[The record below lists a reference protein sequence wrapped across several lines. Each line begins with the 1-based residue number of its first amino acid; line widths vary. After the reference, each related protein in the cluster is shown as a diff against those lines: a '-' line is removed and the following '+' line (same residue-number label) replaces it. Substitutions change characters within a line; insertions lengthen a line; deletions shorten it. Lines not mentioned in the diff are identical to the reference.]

1 MELANLRMPV
11 DIGSSLDALAE
22 WLLAKGLT
30 RQAEQ
35 GTKARPGVSCA
46 RSIKKNRA
54 ELRAIKRRY
63 GRSFGAEL
71 GTDDDAFAGIWNE
84 VRNPHLLLRQLDIV
98 RLPPDAIAYYR
109 PFHIAPFEGW
119 GIYILI
125 DEFLKYCRSITESLA
140 DVRSFSPSTLAACVL
155 FESFHHEFFHHMVE
169 SAATAIEIINA
180 ATGNARPVYLDYCD
194 GGHEEYLGQHP
205 HAPLEEAL
213 ANAYAFN
220 SFSFI
225 TRVKV
230 GYLDRLAAL
239 YQEILLKTWAKDP
252 AGYCEARRYIRS
264 STNAGVAQLL
274 EMLLAGPRSESA
286 PLRALAK
293 SVLPSGHAA
302 FVGKPDIPTY
312 LVGDSGAVKDFY
324 ALVPAPLETY
334 TLLFWPG
341 ATRELDH
348 HLSERRKEER
358 ESKRLR
364 TEGEQL
370 KLIE

>member
-11 DIGSSLDALAE
+11 DPGSSLDDLAE
-22 WLLAKGLT
+22 WLSAKGLT
-30 RQAEQ
+30 RKAEQ
-35 GTKARPGVSCA
+35 GTGSKPGVCCA
-46 RSIKKNRA
+46 RSTKKDRSD
-54 ELRAIKRRY
+54 LRAIKRRY
-63 GRSFGAEL
+63 GRAFGAEL
-71 GTDDDAFAGIWNE
+71 GTDAEAFADIWNE
-84 VRNPHLLLRQLDIV
+84 VRNPHLLLRQLDV
-98 RLPPDAIAYYR
+98 ARLPPDAVAYYR
-109 PFHIAPFEGW
+109 PFHIAPFDGW

-125 DEFLKYCRSITESLA
+125 DEFLEYCHSISESLA
-140 DVRSFSPSTLAACVL
+140 DVRSFSPSTLAACLL
-155 FESFHHEFFHHMVE
+155 FEVFHHEFFHHMVE

-180 ATGNARPVYLDYCD
+180 ATGNVRSIYLDYCD
-194 GGHEEYLGQHP
+194 GHHEEFLGRHP

-225 TRVKV
+225 ARVKV

-264 STNAGVAQLL
+264 ATNAGVAQLL

-302 FVGKPDIPTY
+302 FVAKPDIPTY
-312 LVGDSGAVKDFY
+312 LVGGSGAVKDFY
-324 ALVPAPLETY
+324 DLIPAPLETY

-348 HLSERRKEER
+348 HLSEKRKEER
-358 ESKRLR
+358 EEKRIR
-364 TEGEQL
+364 TAGEQL